1 MEMGDNEVDLT
12 TPSNDLNDSMSTLYL
27 RNEFLNVMMNWK
39 LQLAK
44 KKKKNSMIRKS
55 ENVAIS

>member
-27 RNEFLNVMMNWK
+27 RNEFLNVMMN
-39 LQLAK
+39 
-44 KKKKNSMIRKS
+44 
-55 ENVAIS
+55 